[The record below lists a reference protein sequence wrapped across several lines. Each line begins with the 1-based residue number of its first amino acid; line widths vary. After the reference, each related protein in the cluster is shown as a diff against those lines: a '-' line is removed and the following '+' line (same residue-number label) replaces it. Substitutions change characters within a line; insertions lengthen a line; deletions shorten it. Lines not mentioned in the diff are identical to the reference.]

1 MPRWTQRRSE
11 PICDFDGEGTKD
23 MNSDS
28 SPSGYRDSR
37 AFEGFQG
44 SDYLRKRE
52 ANVTRVSRIGEN
64 QQSKYTTVE
73 ITACLPHLHIPPLAR
88 TEDITNDI
96 MATPLF
102 LPCLPAMRGHSVIC
116 G

>member
-1 MPRWTQRRSE
+1 M
-11 PICDFDGEGTKD
+11 CDFDGEGTKD

-52 ANVTRVSRIGEN
+52 ANVTRVSRIGEPTIEVHYSRN
-64 QQSKYTTVE
+64 NFVFAPSPHSSFGQDRRRYNKRHYGHASFST
-73 ITACLPHLHIPPLAR
+73 LPPCHERSLSHVWLAGHI
-88 TEDITNDI
+88 
-96 MATPLF
+96 
-102 LPCLPAMRGHSVIC
+102 V
-116 G
+116 